1 MRISDWSSDVCSS
14 DLHRED
20 VGLVVAVIAQN
31 LGNDVD
37 FVVETFGE
45 QRTDRTI
52 GQTRNQGFLFGRAAF
67 ALEEAAGDAACARI
81 FFLIMDGK
89 RDEVLPFIYR
99 LGKIGKDSWRGRG
112 GSRV

>member
-14 DLHRED
+14 DLED
-20 VGLVVAVIAQN
+20 VGLVVAVIAQD

-67 ALEEAAGDAACARI
+67 ALEEAAGDAARARI

-89 RDEVLPFIYR
+89 REEVLPFLDR
-99 LGKIGKDSWRGRG
+99 LGSGLGRASCGERGCQD
-112 GSRV
+112 V

>member
-14 DLHRED
+14 DLED
-20 VGLVVAVIAQN
+20 VGLVVAVIAQD

-67 ALEEAAGDAACARI
+67 ALEEAAGDAARARI

-89 RDEVLPFIYR
+89 REEVLPFLDR
-99 LGKIGKDSWRGRG
+99 LGSGDRAQEDRKS
-112 GSRV
+112 VV